1 MIELICKILTEK
13 YMYHYQKWEYR
24 ILEYTLSNLLKYSL
38 LTIGIKNKMYN
49 KEEEEE
55 VEKKKFL
62 LIELISLI
70 FKIRKSLLTIDIADH
85 KK

>member
-1 MIELICKILTEK
+1 M
-13 YMYHYQKWEYR
+13 
-24 ILEYTLSNLLKYSL
+24 KYSL
-38 LTIGIKNKMYN
+38 LTIDIKMYN

-55 VEKKKFL
+55 VEKNFFTD
-62 LIELISLI
+62 INITIILI